1 MKHGGGGTQPLFRRT
16 TSAWNTPSLKAA
28 PYTDPGR
35 DRAMSD
41 EIGQDGI
48 GQVSAGLWQQM
59 RRRWLP
65 PAVQP
70 QRRQRQPWQE
80 TGLAALT
87 EPFVPNAPLVL
98 ACLR

>member
-1 MKHGGGGTQPLFRRT
+1 
-16 TSAWNTPSLKAA
+16 
-28 PYTDPGR
+28 
-35 DRAMSD
+35 MSE

-48 GQVSAGLWQQM
+48 GQGPAGLWQQM

-70 QRRQRQPWQE
+70 QRAFPRQE
-80 TGLAALT
+80 ITLAALA
-87 EPFVPNAPLVL
+87 EPFVPNAPLAL